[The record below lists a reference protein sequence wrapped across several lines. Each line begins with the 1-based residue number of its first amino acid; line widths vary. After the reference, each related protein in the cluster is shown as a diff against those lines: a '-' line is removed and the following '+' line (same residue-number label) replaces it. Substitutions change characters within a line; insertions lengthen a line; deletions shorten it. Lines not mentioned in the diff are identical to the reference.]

1 MFYGCSSLNYLP
13 DFTKWNKKN
22 IINIKGIF
30 KGCSLF
36 FDFPDISKL
45 DNIKINNE
53 KDINE
58 ILDETLSMKDSL
70 NNINTNS
77 SKDKKDEII
86 SSESSFLSI
95 NNKEEFKDIYLLEKN
110 IEEIFKEKS
119 EDLKDYYDNFYN

>member
-1 MFYGCSSLNYLP
+1 M
-13 DFTKWNKKN
+13 
-22 IINIKGIF
+22 IF
-30 KGCSLF
+30 L
-36 FDFPDISKL
+36 
-45 DNIKINNE
+45 IKINNE
-53 KDINE
+53 KDINQ

-95 NNKEEFKDIYLLEKN
+95 NKKEEFKDIYLLEKN

>member
-1 MFYGCSSLNYLP
+1 MKSL
-13 DFTKWNKKN
+13 FSH
-22 IINIKGIF
+22 
-30 KGCSLF
+30 CSLLKSL
-36 FDFPDISKL
+36 PDISKWYIR
-45 DNIKINNE
+45 NVI
-53 KDINE
+53 DINE

-95 NNKEEFKDIYLLEKN
+95 NKKEEFKDIYLLEKN
-110 IEEIFKEKS
+110 IEEIFKEQS